1 MWGGR
6 KTCERAGQR
15 RVRSGRGVAW
25 AWLSGEK
32 GSKAPHPLARA
43 PAQTSCPPSSGARA
57 LKPCLAF
64 FHFISSHFASQS
76 LASSPRVF
84 ASAESHAAPAGC
96 LPTSPPPCDPAG
108 PAAWP
113 APGPL
118 DASAP
123 APRVEHRELGPT
135 RWGGAGGTRRVG
147 ACGRG
152 GEDAAA
158 ARVGG
163 FGGRAKVGGLRGPVG
178 GRGGVA
184 VRVPGLGLRRREAG
198 TWRSARASEG
208 RAFVVGTFYGRE
220 ARGAELSLPTSE
232 YLPPSIAL

>member
-1 MWGGR
+1 M
-6 KTCERAGQR
+6 
-15 RVRSGRGVAW
+15 AW

-32 GSKAPHPLARA
+32 GGRPPPFGPGACADQF
-43 PAQTSCPPSSGARA
+43 PAQFWSSRA
-57 LKPCLAF
+57 QTLPRVVSLHLKSLRLAE
-64 FHFISSHFASQS
+64 
-76 LASSPRVF
+76 PRVF
-84 ASAESHAAPAGC
+84 ASAESHAAPACC

-123 APRVEHRELGPT
+123 VPRVDHRELGPT
-135 RWGGAGGTRRVG
+135 RWGGAGGTRRTG

-163 FGGRAKVGGLRGPVG
+163 FGGRAAVGGLRGPVG

-184 VRVPGLGLRRREAG
+184 ARVPGLGLRRREAG

-220 ARGAELSLPTSE
+220 VRGAELSLPTSE

>member
-1 MWGGR
+1 M
-6 KTCERAGQR
+6 
-15 RVRSGRGVAW
+15 
-25 AWLSGEK
+25 
-32 GSKAPHPLARA
+32 ARA
-43 PAQTSCPPSSGARA
+43 PAQTSFPPNSGARA
-57 LKPCLAF
+57 LKPCLASF
-64 FHFISSHFASQS
+64 RFISSHFAY
-76 LASSPRVF
+76 AEPRVF

-123 APRVEHRELGPT
+123 VPRVDHRELGPT
-135 RWGGAGGTRRVG
+135 RWGGAGGTRRTG

-163 FGGRAKVGGLRGPVG
+163 FGGRAAVGGLRGPVG

-220 ARGAELSLPTSE
+220 VRGAELSLPTSE